1 MTLNLDNVT
10 SYRSMRKGNN
20 WNMRLL
26 YMFWGWHAAKNVLI
40 IWWIILS
47 IFKGVFLF
55 GRIRKGVPSEA
66 KVVARVLPPLLLD
79 FFPAQEIMNK
89 VIGEFLSSQQPHP
102 ELMAQVLFKVNTCRM
117 LLHSDLFIHRFSSK
131 SSIGPSLNSKLSDV
145 INIKLFCAISISW
158 SCGWWNKKGFP
169 LDLKNKISRTKCLLS
184 TIMRKFWI
192 MTETLFWLYAADE
205 LLRSEGLLESFS
217 FFNGP
222 KIILVIKY

>member
-10 SYRSMRKGNN
+10 SYRSMHKGNN

-102 ELMAQVLFKVNTCRM
+102 ELMAQVLFKVNICRM
-117 LLHSDLFIHRFSSK
+117 LLLSVLFIHRFSNK

-158 SCGWWNKKGFP
+158 SYGWWNKRI
-169 LDLKNKISRTKCLLS
+169 D
-184 TIMRKFWI
+184 
-192 MTETLFWLYAADE
+192 
-205 LLRSEGLLESFS
+205 
-217 FFNGP
+217 
-222 KIILVIKY
+222 

>member
-117 LLHSDLFIHRFSSK
+117 LLHSVLFIHRFSSK

-169 LDLKNKISRTKCLLS
+169 LDLKKQNFPYKMPPLHDNEKILN
-184 TIMRKFWI
+184 
-192 MTETLFWLYAADE
+192 YD
-205 LLRSEGLLESFS
+205 GNSFLIICSWRVTS
-217 FFNGP
+217 FGRASWVFFV
-222 KIILVIKY
+222 L

>member
-10 SYRSMRKGNN
+10 SYRSMHKGNN
-20 WNMRLL
+20 WNMHLL

-47 IFKGVFLF
+47 IFKGIFLF

-117 LLHSDLFIHRFSSK
+117 LSLSVLFIHLFSTE

-158 SCGWWNKKGFP
+158 SCGWWNKRI
-169 LDLKNKISRTKCLLS
+169 D
-184 TIMRKFWI
+184 
-192 MTETLFWLYAADE
+192 
-205 LLRSEGLLESFS
+205 
-217 FFNGP
+217 
-222 KIILVIKY
+222 